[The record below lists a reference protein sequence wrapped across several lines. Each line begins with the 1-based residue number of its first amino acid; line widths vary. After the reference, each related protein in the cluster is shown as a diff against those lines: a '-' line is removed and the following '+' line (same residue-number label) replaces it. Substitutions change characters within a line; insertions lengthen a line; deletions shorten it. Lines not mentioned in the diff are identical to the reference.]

1 MSTNFWAEAATE
13 PKRKFRYLLYFAGM
27 PQFIAKTV
35 TKPAFSVGTST
46 HNFLQHQFHFPGR
59 VTWND
64 VQMTLVDPIQP
75 DSTASLYGILK
86 ESGYVLP
93 PDIAAAGGEELKT
106 VSKAGMVSALDNH
119 ITIEM
124 IGPGGAQDVIESWR
138 LNNPLITS
146 VNFDSLDYQSDDM
159 LNIQITVKYDWATL
173 NDPAS
178 TSLSPSA
185 GASNLW
191 KGTTGGPGSTPV
203 FDN

>member
-1 MSTNFWAEAATE
+1 MAFWSEKTVE

-86 ESGYVLP
+86 ESG
-93 PDIAAAGGEELKT
+93 
-106 VSKAGMVSALDNH
+106 
-119 ITIEM
+119 
-124 IGPGGAQDVIESWR
+124 
-138 LNNPLITS
+138 
-146 VNFDSLDYQSDDM
+146 
-159 LNIQITVKYDWATL
+159 
-173 NDPAS
+173 
-178 TSLSPSA
+178 
-185 GASNLW
+185 
-191 KGTTGGPGSTPV
+191 
-203 FDN
+203 